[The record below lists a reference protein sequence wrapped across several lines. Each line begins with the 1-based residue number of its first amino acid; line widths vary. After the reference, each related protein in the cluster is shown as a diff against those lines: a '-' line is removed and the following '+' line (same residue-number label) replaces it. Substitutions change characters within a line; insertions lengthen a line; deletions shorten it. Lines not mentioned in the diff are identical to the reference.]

1 MHDGFSYNLNRTQ
14 ILRELE
20 LNTTN
25 IQQEI
30 LKNII
35 YFYLLKE
42 IILLQFSQVH

>member
-1 MHDGFSYNLNRTQ
+1 MLDGFSYNLNRTQ

-42 IILLQFSQVH
+42 IIWLQFSQVH